1 MLDDLMVAR
10 FEGAFHLV
18 VNAGRADYD
27 IAHIKRNL
35 LGDAQLQHHDDQALL
50 ALQGPKAVTVLAK
63 LGLDLTGFKFMDIR
77 RAKLAGVDLVITDQD
92 IPVKMALKFR

>member
-1 MLDDLMVAR
+1 MVAR

-18 VNAGRADYD
+18 VNAGRADHD

-50 ALQGPKAVTVLAK
+50 AFQGPKAATVLTK
-63 LGLDLTGFKFMDIR
+63 LGTRFN
-77 RAKLAGVDLVITDQD
+77 
-92 IPVKMALKFR
+92 